1 MTPDADDRG
10 TRRLAGAES
19 PLARPP
25 APNSCAR
32 TRTLGPVVVIEAYG
46 EIDIATAD
54 LLGEHL
60 DAATAGPEPDVLVD
74 LRSVDFFDCSGLRVL
89 CRAETRA
96 RERGGRL
103 RLVGV
108 GTGLQRLLRGAGLL
122 ERFRPLPR
130 IPGERP

>member
-19 PLARPP
+19 PLVRPP

-32 TRTLGPVVVIEAYG
+32 TRTLGPLVVIEAYG

-108 GTGLQRLLRGAGLL
+108 GTCLQRLLRGAGLL
-122 ERFRPLPR
+122 ERFRPLTR